1 MARAIKTEDKSKT
14 TKMELNQEQAELY
27 GLSKEGVYIFDV
39 NLDKGIFDIYDILGN
54 KLKSDQEL
62 TKEMALSG
70 EEEQTKE

>member
-1 MARAIKTEDKSKT
+1 
-14 TKMELNQEQAELY
+14 LY

-70 EEEQTKE
+70 EEAQTKQ